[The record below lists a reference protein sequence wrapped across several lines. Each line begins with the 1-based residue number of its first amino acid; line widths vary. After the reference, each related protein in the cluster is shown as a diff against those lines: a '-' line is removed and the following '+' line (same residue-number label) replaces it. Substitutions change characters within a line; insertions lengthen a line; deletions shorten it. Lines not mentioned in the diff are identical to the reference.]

1 MDNRRVLL
9 AVALSLGVLVFWNI
23 IFPPVQPVQQS
34 VPPVVSETPQKL
46 ETLPATSMELG
57 RIQKETASAYQP
69 GRKIQVET
77 PLYTAIFAE
86 NGGVLQSFFL
96 KKYKETVKAGS
107 PDINLVPTSASNKA
121 PFGLIWN
128 TDQTWRSGQ
137 WTSSGQNIQI
147 QAGEKASLDFATT
160 IGNLTLRRHLVFNG
174 DDYGIKE
181 DVQLTNSSPN
191 SMRGLLS
198 FSLATAGL
206 SAPDDAYNRMHIAY
220 MGKGGRQEEEDI
232 DDLALGFPEKP
243 ETVSWAGAGNNYFLV
258 ALLPQTQMFA
268 RTKYEDNA
276 YRITVGR
283 EVLLEAGQHN
293 QLQLSYYLGPKVK
306 QELAKMPNNLTGA
319 IRYGWFDIIAKPLIQ
334 FLHFLYGYTQD
345 YGLAIILLTICI
357 KILFWPLSQKSY
369 KSMEQMKKIQPM
381 MSQIREK
388 YKDDREKMNAEM
400 MHLYKTYKINPAG
413 GCLPMLLQIPVFIA
427 LYQALL
433 GAIELRHASFIA
445 HIPFTDI
452 AWLTDLSAKDPYYI
466 TPIIMGATMFLQQK
480 MSPAPGDPTQ
490 AKIMMF
496 LPLIFT
502 FIFLNFPS
510 GLVVYWLVNNIL
522 SIFQQWLLTRK
533 NA

>member
-9 AVALSLGVLVFWNI
+9 AVVLSLGVLVIWNI
-23 IFPPVQPVQQS
+23 LFPPVQPVQQTVAP
-34 VPPVVSETPQKL
+34 VPSEAPQKA
-46 ETLPATSMELG
+46 ETLPAGSMELDQ
-57 RIQKETASAYQP
+57 IQKEAVSTYQT
-69 GRKIQVET
+69 GQKIRVET

-86 NGGVLQSFFL
+86 NGGILQSFSL
-96 KKYKETVKAGS
+96 KKYKQNVQADS
-107 PDINLVPTSASNKA
+107 PDINLVPTAANNKA

-137 WTSSGQNIQI
+137 WTSSAQHIQI
-147 QAGEKASLDFATT
+147 KAGKEACLDLTAT
-160 IGNLTLRRHLVFNG
+160 IGNLTFHRHLVFNG

-181 DVQLTNSSPN
+181 DLQVTNHSPAQIK
-191 SMRGLLS
+191 GLLS

-206 SAPDDAYNRMHIAY
+206 SAPDDAYNRTNIAY
-220 MGKGGRQEEEDI
+220 MSQKGRQEEEDK
-232 DDLALGFPEKP
+232 DDLALGFPENP
-243 ETVSWAGAGNNYFLV
+243 ELASWIGAGNNYFLV
-258 ALLPQTQMFA
+258 ALIPQTQMFA
-268 RTKYEDNA
+268 RTKYENDA
-276 YRITVGR
+276 YRITAGK
-283 EVLLEAGQHN
+283 ELLLSPEQQG

-306 QELAKMPNNLTGA
+306 KELAKMPNDLTA
-319 IRYGWFDIIAKPLIQ
+319 TIRYGWFDIIAKPLIQ
-334 FLHFLYGYTQD
+334 FLHFLYDYTHD
-345 YGLAIILLTICI
+345 YGLAIILLTIGI

-369 KSMEQMKKIQPM
+369 KSMDQMKKIQPM
-381 MSQIREK
+381 MAQIREK

-400 MHLYKTYKINPAG
+400 MHLYKTYKVNPAG

-466 TPIIMGATMFLQQK
+466 TPVIMGATMFLQQR
-480 MSPAPGDPTQ
+480 MSPPPGDPTQ
-490 AKIMMF
+490 AKVMMF

-510 GLVVYWLVNNIL
+510 GLVLYWLVNNIL

>member
-1 MDNRRVLL
+1 MNEPIYISCGRRG
-9 AVALSLGVLVFWNI
+9 GVD
-23 IFPPVQPVQQS
+23 
-34 VPPVVSETPQKL
+34 
-46 ETLPATSMELG
+46 
-57 RIQKETASAYQP
+57 QP
-69 GRKIQVET
+69 G
-77 PLYTAIFAE
+77 
-86 NGGVLQSFFL
+86 
-96 KKYKETVKAGS
+96 
-107 PDINLVPTSASNKA
+107 
-121 PFGLIWN
+121 
-128 TDQTWRSGQ
+128 
-137 WTSSGQNIQI
+137 
-147 QAGEKASLDFATT
+147 
-160 IGNLTLRRHLVFNG
+160 
-174 DDYGIKE
+174 
-181 DVQLTNSSPN
+181 
-191 SMRGLLS
+191 
-198 FSLATAGL
+198 
-206 SAPDDAYNRMHIAY
+206 
-220 MGKGGRQEEEDI
+220 
-232 DDLALGFPEKP
+232 
-243 ETVSWAGAGNNYFLV
+243 
-258 ALLPQTQMFA
+258 
-268 RTKYEDNA
+268 
-276 YRITVGR
+276 
-283 EVLLEAGQHN
+283 
-293 QLQLSYYLGPKVK
+293 YYLGPKVK
-306 QELAKMPNNLTGA
+306 QELAKMPNNFMGA

-480 MSPAPGDPTQ
+480 MSSAPGDPTQ